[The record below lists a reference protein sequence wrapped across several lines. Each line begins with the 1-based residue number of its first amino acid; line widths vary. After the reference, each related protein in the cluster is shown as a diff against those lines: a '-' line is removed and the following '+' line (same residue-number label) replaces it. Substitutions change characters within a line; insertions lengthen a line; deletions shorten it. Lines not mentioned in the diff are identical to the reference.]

1 MGKVSAKKPTRSL
14 GAEKGRV
21 SKKGGGGGE
30 QYKQNMRLE
39 HARFGQHL
47 LKNPAIVD
55 GMVDRAALKTT
66 DTVLEVGP
74 GTGNLTIKLLPKVK
88 TVIAFEIDQ
97 RMVAEVIKRARGAG
111 MERKLQVVI
120 GDICKSG
127 DLPPFDVCV
136 ANIPYQISSPLVFK
150 LLLHR

>member
-1 MGKVSAKKPTRSL
+1 MGKVSAKKPVRTGDGRIQKT
-14 GAEKGRV
+14 KG
-21 SKKGGGGGE
+21 
-30 QYKQNMRLE
+30 QLHKQSMRLE
-39 HARFGQHL
+39 HSRYGQHL

-55 GMVDRAALKTT
+55 GMVERAALKNT

-74 GTGNLTIKLLPKVK
+74 GTGNLTIKILPKVK
-88 TVIAFEIDQ
+88 KVVAFEIDK

-111 MERKLQVVI
+111 MERKLEVII

-127 DLPPFDVCV
+127 DLPPFDICL
-136 ANIPYQISSPLVFK
+136 ANIPYQISSPLIFK